1 MKKSIL
7 LLSGLGIGAGVLYA
21 IGSRGGSSLK
31 QTSTGNGNNK
41 QPTDDVTENG
51 KENRP
56 SLTLASTRE
65 AGGDVAKKSSMAAA
79 DNGTRASADE
89 DVLEL
94 DDQGT
99 DQAKAA
105 EILKIIRDTA
115 FDSSNENL
123 ALALGRPAEEIEE
136 EIEGTAPIDGDE
148 LMKVRNLA
156 IARGINTP

>member
-65 AGGDVAKKSSMAAA
+65 AGDDVAKKSSMAAA

-89 DVLEL
+89 DVLERRSVAALEADLVVVDHRVRPRPHASIL
-94 DDQGT
+94 D
-99 DQAKAA
+99 KARSRGYGR
-105 EILKIIRDTA
+105 EPPCRDA
-115 FDSSNENL
+115 
-123 ALALGRPAEEIEE
+123 
-136 EIEGTAPIDGDE
+136 
-148 LMKVRNLA
+148 
-156 IARGINTP
+156 